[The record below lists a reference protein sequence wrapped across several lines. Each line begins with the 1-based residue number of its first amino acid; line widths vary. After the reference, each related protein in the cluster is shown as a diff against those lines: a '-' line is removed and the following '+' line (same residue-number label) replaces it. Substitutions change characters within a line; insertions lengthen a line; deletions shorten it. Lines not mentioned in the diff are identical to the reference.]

1 MRIRKTLQ
9 PQQDGA
15 KKLLAQY
22 GEQLVCVRY
31 RYDDRQRKRLKTVEI
46 IVEEEPWTPPQQP
59 APRERV
65 VALRIAVTEGTTRR
79 QVKAAGGTWHPQQQ
93 VWQLRYDRVVALGL
107 VSRIVPKAGSYLV
120 TTNLFMALSGG
131 C

>member
-31 RYDDRQRKRLKTVEI
+31 RYDDQQRKRLKTVEI

-59 APRERV
+59 AARERV

-107 VSRIVPKAGSYLV
+107 ASRIVNKAGSY
-120 TTNLFMALSGG
+120 M
-131 C
+131 

>member
-9 PQQDGA
+9 PQQHGA

-31 RYDDRQRKRLKTVEI
+31 RYDDQQRKRLKTVEI
-46 IVEEEPWTPPQQP
+46 IVEEEPWTPPQRP
-59 APRERV
+59 STREGV
-65 VALRIAVTEGTTRR
+65 VALRIAVTEGVVRR

-93 VWQLRYDRVVALGL
+93 VWHLRYDRVVALGL
-107 VSRIVPKAGSYLV
+107 ASRIVSETSSYI
-120 TTNLFMALSGG
+120 
-131 C
+131 